1 MISSLLHIALCLI
14 AWFAPGFIA
23 AYALNKKED
32 NFEPKWNLLLGIGV
46 LSAFGT
52 VFIVFGGQKGVF
64 EFVFYAGIIF
74 ISAFLTTRLMFNE
87 PQKLLYIL
95 KRVVLFIPTFF
106 IITLLAFFILKSS
119 PMDPVEAIANSKAGK
134 SAAQQNNVSNDL
146 VKAQVRKRLGLD
158 KPTFYFSFGTLAD
171 SDELHKVIDQN
182 QRENLHR
189 LTRKYGNWK
198 EINNYYNS
206 IKKAKV
212 DLTQLSVDSIYD
224 ANTEFLFPEI
234 VQRDTAVEGWMV
246 NGQFRPYID
255 SSNKTVLYK
264 KNCIHLYDSTNRDSV
279 KEWVC
284 FKKDT
289 VYKEYRYRADSSLR
303 FIYKK
308 DDINNSKNTLLNNY
322 NTLLESENDAVV
334 KDVFSRSDSL
344 FDAYSFLSPYD
355 KSYHRLKK
363 ARKIMEQK
371 STSWK
376 NYIPSIQIN
385 GMDNQYHAW
394 LVGTRP
400 FGSQDTTL
408 PGGLIRGDFG
418 LSYLTGESVNAEIW
432 RKFKISFELVL
443 IAVILAYMVSIP
455 IGVYGAYKK
464 DSLFDKGSSLIL
476 FILYSLPNFFVA
488 LLLIRYFSNPDNFMW
503 FYSNGYHDYT
513 LAEDVY
519 YEMSYWER
527 LKHSAPYMVLPVVS
541 YCYAMFAFISR
552 IMRVGMLETLNQDY
566 IRTARAKGLSETKV
580 VWKHAFK
587 NSLLPIIT
595 IFANIFPLAVGGS
608 VIIEMIFSY
617 NGMGMASLKAIY
629 EGDYPIVIAVFCL
642 AGMLTMIG
650 YLVSDIMYTLVDPR
664 ISLSKKK

>member
-1 MISSLLHIALCLI
+1 MLSFLHIVLCI
-14 AWFAPGFIA
+14 VVWFAPGFLA
-23 AYALNKKED
+23 ALVLHKRDKD
-32 NFEPKWNLLLGIGV
+32 FEPKWNAIFAVAALSSLG
-46 LSAFGT
+46 S
-52 VFIVFGGQKGVF
+52 VFIIFGGQKGVF
-64 EFVFYAGIIF
+64 ELLFYAIIIF
-74 ISAFLTTRLMFNE
+74 FSGFLTAKLMFNE
-87 PQKLLYIL
+87 PSKLLYIV

-134 SAAQQNNVSNDL
+134 SAAQQNNVSNDQ

-158 KPTFYFSFGTLAD
+158 KPSFYFSFGTLAD
-171 SDELHKVIDQN
+171 SDKLHEIVDQN
-182 QRENLHR
+182 HRKNLHR
-189 LTRKYGNWK
+189 LTRKYGNWE

-206 IKKAKV
+206 IKRAKS
-212 DLTQLSVDSIYD
+212 DLALLSVDSTYQ

-234 VQRDTAVEGWMV
+234 IQRDTALEGWMV
-246 NGQFRPYID
+246 NGKFRPLLD

-264 KNCIHLYDSTNRDSV
+264 KNCIHLYDSSNTDSV

-289 VYKEYRYRADSSLR
+289 VYKEYRYRVDSSKR
-303 FIYKK
+303 HIFKK
-308 DDINNSKNTLLNNY
+308 DDINNAKNTLLNNY
-322 NTLLESENDAVV
+322 NTLLESENDAIV
-334 KDVFSRSDSL
+334 KDLTLRSDSL
-344 FDAYSFLSPYD
+344 FNAYSFLAPFYD
-355 KSYHRLKK
+355 DYKNLKK
-363 ARKIMEQK
+363 ARRSMEQR

-400 FGSQDTTL
+400 FGSKDTTL

-443 IAVILAYMVSIP
+443 IAVVLAYLISIP

-464 DSLFDKGSSLIL
+464 DSLFDKGSSIIL

-513 LAEDVY
+513 LAEDAY
-519 YEMSYWER
+519 YELSYWER
-527 LKHSAPYMVLPVVS
+527 LKHSAPYMVLPIAT

-566 IRTARAKGLSETKV
+566 IRTARAKGLSETRV

-642 AGMLTMIG
+642 AGMLTMVG